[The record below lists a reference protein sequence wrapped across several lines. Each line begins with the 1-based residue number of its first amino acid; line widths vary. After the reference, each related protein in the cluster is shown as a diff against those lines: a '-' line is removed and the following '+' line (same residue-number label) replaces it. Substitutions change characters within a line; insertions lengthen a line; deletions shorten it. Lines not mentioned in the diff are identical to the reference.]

1 MDKKQRIL
9 IVEDDKAIRHFIMVS
24 LQSQNYEYFIA
35 ENGKSAIEQTA
46 AIDPDVILLDLG
58 LPDLDGVE
66 VIERIREWSDIP
78 IIVVSA
84 RGNDSDKVKALDMGA
99 NDYLTKPFSLD
110 ELLARIRVALRSLS
124 QKGSADS
131 EQAAIF
137 SNGRLLIEFA
147 RHYVSIGQQE
157 IHLTPIEY
165 RLLCLLAQNIGKV
178 LTHNYMLKEIWG
190 NFVDQDVQNLRVFMA
205 GLRRKL
211 DHSGEQLIKTHI
223 GVGYSMERLE

>member
-1 MDKKQRIL
+1 MDKKPRIL
-9 IVEDDKAIRHFIMVS
+9 IVEDDKAIRHFIRVS

-46 AIDPDVILLDLG
+46 AIRPDVMLLDLG

-66 VIERIREWSDIP
+66 VIARVREWSEIP

-110 ELLARIRVALRSLS
+110 ELLARIRVALRSQS
-124 QKGSADS
+124 SKGSPES
-131 EQAAIF
+131 EHDAVF
-137 SNGRLLIEFA
+137 SNGRLSIEYA
-147 RHYVSIGQQE
+147 RHYVSIDQQE

-165 RLLCLLAQNIGKV
+165 RLLCLLALNIGKV
-178 LTHNYMLKEIWG
+178 LTHNYMLREIWG
-190 NFVDQDVQNLRVFMA
+190 NYVDQDVQNLRVFMA

-223 GVGYSMERLE
+223 GVGYSMDRLD

>member
-137 SNGRLLIEFA
+137 SNGRLLIEYA
-147 RHYVSIGQQE
+147 RHYVSIEQQE

>member
-1 MDKKQRIL
+1 MEKMPRIL

-24 LQSQNYEYFIA
+24 LKSQSYEYFIA
-35 ENGKSAIEQTA
+35 ETGKSAIEQTA
-46 AIDPDVILLDLG
+46 AIIPDVILLDLG

-66 VIERIREWSDIP
+66 VIQRIREWSDIP

-124 QKGSADS
+124 QKGNTDS
-131 EQAAIF
+131 EQTAIF
-137 SNGRLLIEFA
+137 SNGRLLIEYA
-147 RHYVSIGQQE
+147 RHYVSIEQQE

-190 NFVDQDVQNLRVFMA
+190 NYVDQDVQNLRVFMA

-211 DHSGEQLIKTHI
+211 DHTGEQLIKTHI
-223 GVGYSMERLE
+223 GVGYSMERLD